1 MDSSIP
7 SLEAIATPDII
18 LRVAV
23 ALVLGFIIG
32 LEREAKRKPAGL
44 RTNMLVA
51 LGSAAFTM
59 LSLELFHSILSIRD
73 RINVDPLRILNG
85 IMEGLGFLGA
95 GCIIQSRGSV
105 EGITTAATIW
115 VVGAVGL
122 ACGAGQFRIAVIT
135 TLMAFLV
142 LTVLRLVEARIRPD
156 TVPPQTK

>member
-135 TLMAFLV
+135 TVMAFLV

-156 TVPPQTK
+156 TVPPPTK